1 MMGDDASAER
11 FSLKDHLFNRE
22 SVTRLANMLASAD
35 PEFPTAKFIEGVM
48 DGLSPL
54 ELKQRVSFITEV
66 LASYLPRDFDESVA
80 IVVAALPAPLDPT
93 LADGDFGD
101 FTIASLG
108 EFVSTRGLESFELSM
123 AAIKEITKRFSMEGP
138 LRPFIDSY
146 PGETLA
152 VLTEWATDENY
163 HVRRLVSEGTRPL
176 LPWAPRIGLEP
187 SDTIPLLDL
196 LHADPTRYVTR
207 SVANHLNDIA
217 KSRPELVIDTL
228 GRWRGAAVQ
237 DEAELQWMTRHA
249 LRTLIKK
256 GQPNAMQMLGY
267 SPQPAVSVGPISL
280 GPGPVRIGGLLQFEV
295 PITAH
300 SDEKLMVDYVI
311 DFVKKDGS
319 TRPKVFK
326 MKQLAIAGGETNV
339 LGKSHR
345 MPANA
350 TTFTLY
356 PGTHRLSLQVNGSS
370 LASTEFLLEP

>member
-1 MMGDDASAER
+1 
-11 FSLKDHLFNRE
+11 
-22 SVTRLANMLASAD
+22 
-35 PEFPTAKFIEGVM
+35 
-48 DGLSPL
+48 
-54 ELKQRVSFITEV
+54 
-66 LASYLPRDFDESVA
+66 
-80 IVVAALPAPLDPT
+80 
-93 LADGDFGD
+93 
-101 FTIASLG
+101 
-108 EFVSTRGLESFELSM
+108 
-123 AAIKEITKRFSMEGP
+123 
-138 LRPFIDSY
+138 
-146 PGETLA
+146 
-152 VLTEWATDENY
+152 
-163 HVRRLVSEGTRPL
+163 
-176 LPWAPRIGLEP
+176 
-187 SDTIPLLDL
+187 
-196 LHADPTRYVTR
+196 VTR

-370 LASTEFLLEP
+370 RASTEFLLEP